1 MRVALEQARAAE
13 AAGEVPVGAVVVR
26 AGTVLGTG
34 ANRPISAV
42 DPTAHAEV
50 EALRAAAR
58 EAGNYRLPGADLY
71 VTAEPCLMC
80 AGALVHARIRRLIY
94 GAAEPKFGAV
104 ASAAQVLESAC
115 VHHRVD
121 VRGGVLGDEC
131 ARLLVDFFAARRGQA
146 RASPESGA
154 GAAPA

>member
-1 MRVALEQARAAE
+1 MRVALQQARNAG

-34 ANRPISAV
+34 ANRPIAAV
-42 DPTAHAEV
+42 DPTAHAEI
-50 EALRAAAR
+50 EALRAAAQA
-58 EAGNYRLPGADLY
+58 AGNYRLVGADLY

-80 AGALVHARIRRLIY
+80 TGALAHARIRRLIY

-104 ASAAQVLESAC
+104 ASSAQALESAC
-115 VHHRVD
+115 LHHRVQ
-121 VRGGVLGDEC
+121 VRGGVLADEC

-146 RASPESGA
+146 HKRTASDSAVP
-154 GAAPA
+154 P

>member
-1 MRVALEQARAAE
+1 MRVALQRARAAG

-26 AGTVLGTG
+26 AGEVLGAG
-34 ANRPISAV
+34 ANRPIAAA

-58 EAGNYRLPGADLY
+58 AAGNYRLVGADLY

-80 AGALVHARIRRLIY
+80 AGALAHARIRRLIY
-94 GAAEPKFGAV
+94 GAPEPKFGAV
-104 ASAAQVLESAC
+104 ASSAQVLDSPC
-115 VHHRVD
+115 LHHHVQ
-121 VRGGVLGDEC
+121 VRGGVLSDEC

-146 RASPESGA
+146 REPAASGSA
-154 GAAPA
+154 AAP